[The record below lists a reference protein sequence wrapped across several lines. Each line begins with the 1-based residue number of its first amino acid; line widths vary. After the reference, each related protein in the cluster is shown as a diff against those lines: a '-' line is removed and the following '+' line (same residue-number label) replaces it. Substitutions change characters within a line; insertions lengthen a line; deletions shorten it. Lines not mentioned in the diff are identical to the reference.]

1 MDFVEIKER
10 SVKKGLIEIYP
21 DFNNISSKD
30 LMVRGGKFK
39 AVWDE
44 EAGLWSTNEFA
55 IQRMVDRQ
63 ILDKK
68 NEVQSRTDETVRPL
82 LLKNNSN
89 GKWAEYINYVKRLP
103 DNAKPL
109 NGKVI
114 FENTET
120 KKSDYATFKL
130 PYSICEGS
138 MDSYEK
144 IISTLYDP
152 DERAKIEWAIGA
164 IISGDAQ
171 KIQKFLVL
179 YGDPGT
185 GKGTILDIIEQLFKL
200 NDKEKYTAKFEGK
213 ELGLSS
219 SAFATSVFASNP
231 LIAIQSDGNLSK
243 IQDNTTMNSI
253 IAHEEILIKE
263 KYIPSYPMRIK
274 SFLFMGTN
282 QPVKITDAK
291 SGIIRRL
298 IDVRPS
304 GRLLSP
310 EEYDIH
316 TENVKFELGAIAN
329 HCLKVYKSMGKN
341 YYNHY
346 KPIDM
351 MYKTDPFYNFVE
363 DSFYVFKR
371 DDGVQLKNAWEM
383 YNQYCDDSRI
393 EKRLQ
398 QFLFREE
405 LKNYFERFDKV
416 ARVDGK
422 QIRSYYSGFLAEKF
436 EQAEKVL
443 EKKPDTWLIFKDCE
457 SNQSIFDKIY
467 KDCKAQL
474 ATMTGKPKR
483 KWENVTTTLKDIPT
497 NELHYVWFSEKE
509 KNLICIDFDIKDES
523 GNKSFE
529 KNYEAAVKWPPTY
542 AELSK
547 SGGGIHLY
555 YLYDGDVTKL
565 STVFNEYVEIKTFT
579 GNSSLRRKL
588 TKCNDISIATISSGL
603 PLREEKKVI
612 DFQAMRS
619 ENVLRATI
627 ERCLKK
633 EYENM
638 PSTTQNVNFIRH
650 LLDEQYEDGSL
661 TYDIRDMKKAIRLF
675 CLNSTNQA
683 EHCMKEFTQ
692 MHFTSKDIELKEA
705 DLEAAFEPVR
715 PSDDAPIVIFDCE
728 VTKNFFGIVIKEL
741 DKEPIKMY
749 NPSPLDVAQ
758 LLKYRLVGF
767 NNLKYDN
774 HILYARILGAD
785 NYSLYLRSKDLIDG
799 KKDAEFKRAK
809 DISWTDV
816 LDFSSEKMSLKKFEI
831 KYNLPHREFPMKWDQ
846 EVPEDRWDEL
856 MDYCTND
863 VIATEALFKIL
874 APDFTARKIL
884 AELSGLTVN
893 DKTNTHT
900 TKLIVGSDKNP
911 QSKFVYTNLSTV
923 FPGYEF
929 NSSGIDRNR
938 YPKDEKGKPIF
949 VSGKSIYRGEDPSEG
964 GYVYAEPGVYTNVA
978 LLDIAS
984 MHPTSL
990 IQMNMFGPYTKN
1002 FEELYKAR
1010 LYIKHKEFDKAKAL
1024 FGGKLTPYLDDESTA
1039 KELSH
1044 ALKIAINSVYGLTS
1058 AKFDNKLKDPRNMD
1072 NIVAKRG
1079 ALFMIDLKHAVQE
1092 KGFTVAHIKSD
1103 SIKIPN
1109 ATPEIIQFV
1118 MDYGKKYGYVFEHE
1132 DTYDRLCLVNDAVY
1146 IARYKEPHKDKNGND
1161 IWWTATGAQFQHP
1174 YVFKYCFSKEP
1185 IEFSDMCETKSV
1197 TTALYLDMNENLK
1210 DGEHNYQFVGRVGSF
1225 CPIKPGKGGGL
1236 LMRESGE
1243 KFNAAGGTKGFR
1255 WLEAYTVQEL
1265 HKEDDIDIRYFRK
1278 LVDDAIDNISKYTDY
1293 YDFSSE
1299 GSWSAFIDITSD
1311 ELPF

>member
-21 DFNNISSKD
+21 DFNNINSKD

-39 AVWDE
+39 AVWNE
-44 EAGLWSTNEFA
+44 EKGLWSTDEFD

-68 NEVQSRTDETVRPL
+68 NEVQSRTDETVKAL

-89 GKWAEYINYVKRLP
+89 GKWAEYINYIKRLP

-109 NGKVI
+109 NGKII
-114 FENTET
+114 FANSEI

-130 PYSICEGS
+130 PYSIGEGS
-138 MDSYEK
+138 LDSYEK

-152 DERAKIEWAIGA
+152 EERAKIEWAIGA

-179 YGDPGT
+179 YGDAGT
-185 GKGTILDIIEQLFKL
+185 GKGTILNIIEELFKL

-213 ELGLSS
+213 ELGLST
-219 SAFATSVFASNP
+219 SAFATSAFANNP

-243 IQDNTTMNSI
+243 IQDNTTLNSI

-263 KYIPSYPMRIK
+263 KYIPAYPMRIK

-304 GRLLSP
+304 GRLLSS

-316 TENVKFELGAIAN
+316 TEQVKFELGAIAN
-329 HCLKVYKSMGKN
+329 HCLEVYRSMGKN
-341 YYNHY
+341 YYAHY

-351 MYKTDPFYNFVE
+351 MFKTDPFYNFVE
-363 DSFYVFKR
+363 DSFYIFKR

-383 YNQYCDDSRI
+383 YKQYCDDALI
-393 EKRLQ
+393 GKRLQ
-398 QFLFREE
+398 QYEFREE
-405 LKNYFERFDKV
+405 LKNYFKSFDQV
-416 ARVDGK
+416 TRIEGK
-422 QIRSYYSGFLAEKF
+422 QVRSYYSGFLCEKF
-436 EQAEKVL
+436 EQGEKNKA
-443 EKKPDTWLIFKDCE
+443 KKQESWLIFKDCE
-457 SNQSIFDKIY
+457 PGKSVFDKKY
-467 KDCKAQL
+467 KDAKAQL
-474 ATMTGKPKR
+474 ATKTGKPKR
-483 KWENVTTTLKDIPT
+483 KWENVTTTLKDICT
-497 NELHYVWFSEKE
+497 SDLHYVWFSK
-509 KNLICIDFDIKDES
+509 KDSNLICIDFDIKDEL
-523 GNKSFE
+523 GNKDYE
-529 KNYEAAVKWPPTY
+529 RNYEAALKWPRTY

-555 YLYDGDVTKL
+555 YIYDGDVTKL
-565 STVFNEYVEIKTFT
+565 SAIYNENIEVKTFT

-588 TKCNDISIATISSGL
+588 TKCNDIPIATISSGL

-650 LLDEQYEDGSL
+650 LLDEQYDSGTI

-728 VTKNFFGIVIKEL
+728 VTKTFFGIVIKEL

-749 NPSPLDVAQ
+749 NPTPLEVAE
-758 LLKYRLVGF
+758 LLKFRLVGF

-809 DISWTDV
+809 DISYTDV

-831 KYNLPHREFPMKWDQ
+831 KYKLPHREFPMKWDE

-856 MDYCTND
+856 MDYCAND

-874 APDFTARKIL
+874 QPDFVAREIL
-884 AELSGLTVN
+884 ADLSGLTVN
-893 DKTNTHT
+893 DRTNAHT
-900 TKLIVGSDKNP
+900 TKLIVGNDKNP
-911 QSKFVYTNLSTV
+911 QSKFVYTDLSTI

-929 NSSGIDRNR
+929 DEKGIDRNR
-938 YPKDEKGKPIF
+938 YPKDEKGRPVYKT
-949 VSGKSIYRGEDPSEG
+949 GKSIYRGEDPSEG
-964 GYVYAEPGVYTNVA
+964 GYVYAEPGTYYNVA
-978 LLDIAS
+978 LLDLAS
-984 MHPTSL
+984 GHPTTIEKL
-990 IQMNMFGPYTKN
+990 NLFGDYTKN
-1002 FEELYKAR
+1002 YVDLKNAR
-1010 LYIKHKEFDKAKAL
+1010 IFIKHKDYESAKKLFD
-1024 FGGKLTPYLDDESTA
+1024 GKLTPYLNDPKQA
-1039 KELSH
+1039 KQLSQ

-1058 AKFDNKLKDPRNMD
+1058 AKFDNKLRDPRNVD
-1072 NIVAKRG
+1072 NIVAKHE

-1092 KGFTVAHIKSD
+1092 QGYTVAHIKTD

-1109 ATPEIIQFV
+1109 ADEHIINFV
-1118 MDYGKKYGYVFEHE
+1118 MEFGKKYGYTFEHE
-1132 DTYDRLCLVNDAVY
+1132 DTYEKICLVNDAVY
-1146 IARYKEPHKDKNGND
+1146 IAKYKEPHKDEETGKD

-1185 IEFSDMCETKSV
+1185 IVFDDMCETKSV
-1197 TTALYLDMNENLK
+1197 TTALYLDMNEGLPE
-1210 DGEHNYQFVGRVGSF
+1210 GEHNYQFIGRVGSF
-1225 CPIKPGKGGGL
+1225 CPIKEGKGGGIL
-1236 LMRESGE
+1236 LRESGD
-1243 KFNAAGGTKGFR
+1243 KYNAVGGTKGFR
-1255 WLEAYTVQEL
+1255 WLEAYTVHEL

-1278 LVDDAIDNISKYTDY
+1278 LVDDAIDNINKYGDY
-1293 YDFSSE
+1293 YEFVSE
-1299 GSWSAFIDITSD
+1299 SPFIDIASD